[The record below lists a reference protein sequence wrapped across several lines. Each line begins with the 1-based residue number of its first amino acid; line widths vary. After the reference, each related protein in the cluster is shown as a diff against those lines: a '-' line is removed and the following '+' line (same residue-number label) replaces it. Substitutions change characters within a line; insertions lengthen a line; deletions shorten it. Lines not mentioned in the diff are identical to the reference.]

1 MRAPD
6 FAISVPLESS
16 SQARFSICTLVT
28 NFEEYRAMV
37 DSFVAGGFLP
47 EFCEYIYCDNS
58 SGNRFD
64 AFTAYNHFLD
74 SAMGTYLVLC
84 HQDILLLSDGIE
96 KLERVIKEINQR
108 DPDWALL
115 GNAGGVALDQVAMV
129 ITHADGTEHR
139 TDDLP
144 TRVESLDENFLV
156 VKRSANLALSRDLKG
171 FHFYGT
177 ELCQIAIRLG
187 YSAWVVDFHLL
198 HKSTGNFDPR
208 FLESYEAIARK
219 YRRTHRDGYIQTTCA
234 IIPTGNSKWRR
245 WKVLFFRLRFLQ
257 SAGSDSLEARQ
268 EMQRLLAMIGPFRFA
283 VWNALFMAL
292 CGLTA
297 PVRLWSKCRSDYMR
311 LHFLQRHAP
320 QTEENLAEA
329 IRLRQSLGSFQFLL
343 HRAVFAVATPF
354 CNMVRSIRKRLF

>member
-1 MRAPD
+1 
-6 FAISVPLESS
+6 
-16 SQARFSICTLVT
+16 
-28 NFEEYRAMV
+28 MV

-47 EFCEYIYCDNS
+47 EDCEFLYCDNS

-74 SAMGTYLVLC
+74 SAKGSYLVLC
-84 HQDILLLSDGIE
+84 HQDILLLTDGIS
-96 KLERVIKEINQR
+96 KLERLIAEINQQ
-108 DPDWALL
+108 DPHWALL

-129 ITHADGTEHR
+129 ITHADGTVHR

-156 VKRSANLALSRDLKG
+156 VKRSANLALPRDLKG

-208 FLESYEAIARK
+208 FLESYEAIAGK

-257 SAGSDSLEARQ
+257 SEFPDSPEARK
-268 EMQRLLAMIGPFRFA
+268 EMQRLLAMIGPRRYA
-283 VWNALFMAL
+283 IWNALFNAF
-292 CGLTA
+292 CGLSF
-297 PVRLWSKCRSDYMR
+297 PFRSWKNSRNGYLR
-311 LHFLQRHAP
+311 LHFLRRHAP
-320 QTEENLAEA
+320 QTPENLDEA
-329 IRLRQSLGSFQFLL
+329 IRLRQSLGDFQFLL

-354 CNMVRSIRKRLF
+354 CNLVRSLRKRIHKAKTSDRGFL